1 MQGYY
6 LVFTAAVLWGLIG
19 VFSRGILDTGLGA
32 TEIAFWRALL
42 AGGVFLVHGAF
53 TGSLKLLYRRDGVA
67 LVGFALVG
75 VTFLYTSFI
84 FAVETGG
91 ISLAYLLLYS
101 APAFVAIL
109 AWLLLGERLTRL
121 KVVLVSL
128 VLIGIIL
135 FTRNDGTGI
144 TATFTS
150 VAWGLCSGLSY
161 ASCYIFGK
169 WILDRYSPITVYA
182 FVLPLGAVGL
192 LPLVDFSPKPA
203 KAWLLLIALAIVST
217 YLPYLLYLT
226 GLKRVEASRA
236 VLVATVEPVVA
247 ATLALAFFGERL
259 GPMGL
264 AGGGLILVAAVV
276 STWDRSSP
284 RPHPSERRDP

>member
-1 MQGYY
+1 M
-6 LVFTAAVLWGLIG
+6 A
-19 VFSRGILDTGLGA
+19 
-32 TEIAFWRALL
+32 
-42 AGGVFLVHGAF
+42 
-53 TGSLKLLYRRDGVA
+53 
-67 LVGFALVG
+67 
-75 VTFLYTSFI
+75 
-84 FAVETGG
+84 
-91 ISLAYLLLYS
+91 
-101 APAFVAIL
+101 
-109 AWLLLGERLTRL
+109 
-121 KVVLVSL
+121 LVSL

-135 FTRNDGTGI
+135 FTHNDGTGI

-192 LPLVDFSPKPA
+192 LPLVDFSPKPT

-217 YLPYLLYLT
+217 YLPYLLW
-226 GLKRVEASRA
+226 LKRVEASRA

-247 ATLALAFFGERL
+247 AILALTFFGERL

-276 STWDRSSP
+276 STWDRSSL
-284 RPHPSERRDP
+284 RLHPSERRDP

>member
-1 MQGYY
+1 M
-6 LVFTAAVLWGLIG
+6 VFVAAVLWGLIG

-53 TGSLKLLYRRDGVA
+53 TGSLKLPYRRDGVA

-75 VTFLYTSFI
+75 VTLLYTSFI

-109 AWLLLGERLTRL
+109 AWLLLGEHLTRL

-128 VLIGIIL
+128 VLIGITL

-144 TATFTS
+144 TTTLTS

-169 WILDRYSPITVYA
+169 WILDRYSPITIYA
-182 FVLPLGAVGL
+182 FVLPLGATGL
-192 LPLVDFSPKPA
+192 LPLVDFSPKPT

-217 YLPYLLYLT
+217 YLPYLLYFT

-247 ATLALAFFGERL
+247 AVLALAFFGERL